1 MSEMMAKKQRKPTT
15 RDALQLMDQRFGV
28 NPDSQALQEQFAEQA
43 EVAEML
49 FAARKAAG
57 MTQAELAAAA
67 GTTQQ
72 VISQLEN
79 ADYRGHSL
87 TMLKRLAKAM
97 HRRLELRLVPDEPH
111 GAAT

>member
-1 MSEMMAKKQRKPTT
+1 MSKNKTKRTT
-15 RDALQLMDQRFGV
+15 RDATQLMDQRFGV
-28 NPDSQALQEQFAEQA
+28 KPDSQALQEQFAEQA

-72 VISQLEN
+72 VVSQLEN
-79 ADYRGHSL
+79 ADYEGHSL
-87 TMLKRLAKAM
+87 SMLKRLARAM
-97 HRRLELRLVPDEPH
+97 HQRLELRMVPEELD
-111 GAAT
+111 AATG